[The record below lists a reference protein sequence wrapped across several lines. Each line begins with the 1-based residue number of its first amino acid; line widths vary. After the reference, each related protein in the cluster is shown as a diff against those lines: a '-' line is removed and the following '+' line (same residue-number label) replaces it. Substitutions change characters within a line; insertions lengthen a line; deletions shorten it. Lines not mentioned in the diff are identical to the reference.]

1 MTEEAI
7 DRSGSD
13 LGPYHLVRLLG
24 RGGMGVVYEATD
36 SRLGRTVALKIL
48 RPEVVGDSE
57 RRARFEREAKA
68 LAALQHPGIVTIHSF
83 ETIGEDAFFT
93 MELVEGRTLDQVM
106 RAEGA
111 MSVAR
116 ILEVGIPVADALAAA
131 HKRGIAHR
139 DIKPENIIIGPQ
151 GQVTVLDFGLAK
163 LAGPV
168 VEASANALGATAS
181 MDATVEGRIIGTIHY
196 MAPEQAQGG
205 DTTPTTDVFALGVVF
220 YEMVTGI
227 NPFPGETTVSKLS
240 SILKDDPQPIYEYN
254 RQVPPELERM
264 IRRCLEKDPD
274 RRWQNALDVRN
285 ELELLRGEL
294 ADPSGSPR
302 RTQER
307 AGIGGRIFIGMSVLA
322 LIAIVVG
329 FAIGVLLM
337 DIGQGLEAEQRA
349 GARIGAPQCVSV
361 MGPEGYEVKDAQ
373 ISPDGTLLAMITRKV
388 EVEGDDLSTTVPGE
402 RRFLHLRSIDSFET
416 RLVAD
421 SQRILTG
428 EFSPDGRSY
437 TFVRLPVAENLR
449 AKLMRIELG
458 TGLPPVQVGAIPIS
472 LVLSSF
478 QSLDSDIRGFT
489 WLNRKALVF
498 VTQAPYKVL
507 TLDAKTGDE
516 IARVDLDY
524 DTDTEVQPSLLLA
537 PIDEDH
543 FLLGV
548 TYYDERGYMQDV
560 LWVDAT
566 TGEAGLVIES
576 APVAEVVLGNQL
588 LFTKG
593 ATLYRSGY
601 DPSTRSAVGPAVPVF
616 TGLRTLNS
624 WSSGSFDVARNG
636 TLVHLPGGLQGLS
649 RTLWTFDAEGGVPRR
664 LDQPERAFEEWV
676 TVSADGNQ
684 VLLTHTNDNNAMWDL
699 WAGTIDPPRIRR
711 IQSFPDRDIH
721 SPVLSRDGSLAAGQI
736 TTTQPIRTSQL
747 VVFDPGTSGRPLR
760 RLDERE
766 GGSWLMPYDIHPDND
781 RVVYGIRDEGG
792 TIETLHEVGLGEGA
806 APRSL
811 LGGGGMALHQHARWS
826 PDGRLL
832 AWTSNESGTSEALL
846 ARYGVDGLGRPVPV
860 SEGLAQRIGWSVGD
874 GGEYRLHYFANNVEF
889 LREVRESD
897 GAITLG
903 PIVSTGRSLGPDAF
917 HSDIDQQGGIVYI
930 RRGVNEQPVTRV
942 ELISGFFGAD
952 ADAPLD

>member
-1 MTEEAI
+1 MVAEEI

-24 RGGMGVVYEATD
+24 RGGMGVVYEASD

-48 RPEVVGDSE
+48 RPEVVGDPE

-68 LAALQHPGIVTIHSF
+68 LAALKHPGIVTIHSF
-83 ETIGEDAFFT
+83 ETIGEDTFFT
-93 MELVEGRTLDQVM
+93 MELVNGQTLDQLM

-111 MSVAR
+111 MPVAR
-116 ILEVGIPVADALAAA
+116 ILEIGIPITDALAAA

-163 LAGPV
+163 LAQPV
-168 VEASANALGATAS
+168 VESATDAHGATAS

-196 MAPEQAQGG
+196 MAPEQAQGS
-205 DTTPTTDVFALGVVF
+205 DTTPTTDVFSLGVVF

-254 RQVPPELERM
+254 QQVPPELERL

-285 ELELLRGEL
+285 ELELLQSEL
-294 ADPSGSPR
+294 ANPRAVPERSPSRSGM
-302 RTQER
+302 
-307 AGIGGRIFIGMSVLA
+307 GGRNFLIMGILA
-322 LIAIVVG
+322 LVGIALG
-329 FAIGVLLM
+329 FGIGVLLM
-337 DIGQGLEAEQRA
+337 DIGQGLEAKERA
-349 GARIGAPQCVSV
+349 TTLVGAPQCVSV
-361 MGPEGYEVKDAQ
+361 VGPEGYEVKDAQ
-373 ISPDGTLLAMITRKV
+373 ISPDGALLAMITRKV
-388 EVEGDDLSTTVPGE
+388 ESEGDDLSTTVPGE

-416 RLVAD
+416 RLVED

-428 EFSPDGRSY
+428 QFSPDGRSY
-437 TFVRLPVAENLR
+437 TFVRLPVEENLR

-458 TGLPPVQVGAIPIS
+458 TGLPPVQVGAIPLS
-472 LVLSSF
+472 LVLSTY
-478 QSLDSDIRGFT
+478 QLLDSDIRGFA
-489 WLNRKALVF
+489 WLNKKTLAF
-498 VTQAPYKVL
+498 VTQAPFKVL

-524 DTDTEVQPSLLLA
+524 DKAVQPSLVLA
-537 PIDEDH
+537 PFDEQR

-548 TYYDERGYMQDV
+548 NYYDERGYMQDV

-576 APVAEVVLGNQL
+576 APLAEVVLGNQL

-593 ATLYRSGY
+593 ATLYRSEF
-601 DPSTRSAVGPAVPVF
+601 DPTTRTAVGAAVPVF

-649 RTLWTFDAEGGVPRR
+649 RTLWTLDADGGAPQR
-664 LDQPERAFEEWV
+664 LDQPARAFEERV
-676 TVSADGNQ
+676 TVSSDGNE

-721 SPVLSRDGSLAAGQI
+721 SPIISRDGTLAAGQI

-747 VVFDPGTSGRPLR
+747 VVFDPSSTGRPLR
-760 RLDERE
+760 RLDTRD
-766 GGSWLMPYDIHPDND
+766 GGSWLMPYDIHPGND

-792 TIETLHEVGLGEGA
+792 TAETLYEVGLEEGS
-806 APRSL
+806 APREL
-811 LGGGGMALHQHARWS
+811 LGGAVLHQNARWS
-826 PDGRLL
+826 PDGRML
-832 AWTSNESGTSEALL
+832 AWTSNESGLTEALL
-846 ARYGVDGLGRPVPV
+846 ATYGPDGLGRTVPV
-860 SEGLAQRIGWSVGD
+860 SAGLAQRLGWSIADD
-874 GGEYRLHYFANNVEF
+874 GGFRLHYFANNVEF

-903 PIVSTGRSLGPDAF
+903 PIVSTGRSLGSDAF

-930 RRGVNEQPVTRV
+930 RQGLNEQPVTRV
-942 ELISGFFGAD
+942 ELISGFFGNDTDSPAK
-952 ADAPLD
+952 